1 MYARP
6 GIHQTPSATVQ
17 PSAPVKR
24 VVRWGLALESLNVC
38 KTWNT
43 PNAISYSATID
54 TWPREANSQSQH
66 SRSLHVFTKLKALKR
81 TRCDLWWSG
90 LLHATVLDRMAIQD
104 NNPNPAP
111 KLKEA
116 VHANLICLRPSSSM
130 VRTGSQ
136 GLAQTSLRRSAV
148 VPAISHL
155 CPTSVTKP
163 RTHPPR
169 KPSFA
174 LLAFHFIGVSAAT
187 AGSS

>member
-1 MYARP
+1 MYAKP
-6 GIHQTPSATVQ
+6 GTHPTPSATVQ

-43 PNAISYSATID
+43 PSAISYSATID
-54 TWPREANSQSQH
+54 TWPREGNSQSQH
-66 SRSLHVFTKLKALKR
+66 SRPLHVFTKLKALKQ
-81 TRCDLWWSG
+81 TRCDLWW

-104 NNPNPAP
+104 HNPNPAP

-116 VHANLICLRPSSSM
+116 VHAHLICLRPSSSM

-136 GLAQTSLRRSAV
+136 GLAQASLRRRAV

-169 KPSFA
+169 KPSSA
-174 LLAFHFIGVSAAT
+174 LLHRRFCCSCWVELDA
-187 AGSS
+187 